1 MNVRHHLATALLAL
15 ASLGAQA
22 ATVYGSNLIV
32 NGDAEGDMAAWQSFD
47 GYALFQAVDYGSNW
61 VLPTQP
67 GPADRGAH
75 LFTGVGARS
84 AGYQLLDL
92 DAPLAQPVPFQLN
105 GWLGGWTTQEDNAL
119 FYVSFL
125 DSNDAEIGHAALGP
139 MMPADRGNT
148 TGLFELTVSDWLP
161 VGTARLLFA
170 LSMERLGGGD
180 NDGYADNLSFV
191 LNAPAAVPAPAP
203 LALLGLG
210 LAALAV
216 SRRRAPGAQRPRG

>member
-67 GPADRGAH
+67 GPDDRGAH
-75 LFTGVGARS
+75 MFTGVGARS
-84 AGYQLLDL
+84 AGYQQVDL
-92 DAPLAQPVPFQLN
+92 DAPLAQPLAFRLN

-148 TGLFELTVSDWLP
+148 TGLFELTVTDWLP

-191 LNAPAAVPAPAP
+191 LDAPATVPAPAP
-203 LALLGLG
+203 LALLG
-210 LAALAV
+210 AALAAAGLA
-216 SRRRAPGAQRPRG
+216 RRRR

>member
-1 MNVRHHLATALLAL
+1 MNVRHHLAGALLAL
-15 ASLGAQA
+15 ATLGAQA

-32 NGDAEGDMAAWQSFD
+32 DGDAEGDLAAWKTFD
-47 GYALFQAVDYGSNW
+47 GYALFQSVEYGPNW

-67 GPADRGAH
+67 GPADRGARM
-75 LFTGVGARS
+75 FAGVGARS
-84 AGYQLLDL
+84 AGYQQVEL
-92 DAPLAQPVPFQLN
+92 DAPLAQPLSFQLG

-125 DSNDAEIGHAALGP
+125 DANDSEIGHAALGP

-161 VGTARLLFA
+161 VGTAKLLFA
-170 LSMERLGGGD
+170 LSMERFSGGD

-191 LNAPAAVPAPAP
+191 LNAPQAVPVPAP
-203 LALLGLG
+203 LALLGAAL
-210 LAALAV
+210 LAARLG
-216 SRRRAPGAQRPRG
+216 RRRR

>member
-1 MNVRHHLATALLAL
+1 MNVRHHLVTALLAL
-15 ASLGAQA
+15 ATWSAQA
-22 ATVYGSNLIV
+22 ATVFGSNLIV
-32 NGDAEGDMAAWQSFD
+32 NGDAEGDMAAWSTFD
-47 GYALFQAVDYGSNW
+47 GYSLFQSVEYGPNW
-61 VLPTQP
+61 VLPSQP

-75 LFTGVGARS
+75 MFTGVGARS
-84 AGYQLLDL
+84 AGYQQLDL
-92 DAPLAQPVPFQLN
+92 DAPLAQPVSFQLN
-105 GWLGGWTTQEDNAL
+105 GWLGGWSTQEDNAL
-119 FYVSFL
+119 LYVAFL

-148 TGLFELTVSDWLP
+148 TGLFELTVTDWLP

-191 LNAPAAVPAPAP
+191 LDAPAAVPAPAP

-210 LAALAV
+210 LGALAL
-216 SRRRAPGAQRPRG
+216 SRRRATRQR